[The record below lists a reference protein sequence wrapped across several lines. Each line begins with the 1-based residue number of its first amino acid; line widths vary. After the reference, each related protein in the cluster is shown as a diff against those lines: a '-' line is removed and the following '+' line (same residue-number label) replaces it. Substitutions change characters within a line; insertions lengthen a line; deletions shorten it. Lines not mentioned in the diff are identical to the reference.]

1 MPSKRAHSGRC
12 PRKPCQFS
20 RTTGS
25 HCSKA
30 CSWMR
35 KVEKYVQDGVLS
47 ERTHP
52 DLTRRL
58 YIINVFYDN
67 RQTPQDRMPK
77 TSLDFLFSLITYAK
91 ENNYG

>member
-1 MPSKRAHSGRC
+1 MPRSNGGRC
-12 PRKPCQFS
+12 PREGCQFT

-25 HCSKA
+25 HCSKS
-30 CSWMR
+30 CYWLHL
-35 KVEKYVQDGVLS
+35 VQEYCRTEVISDF
-47 ERTHP
+47 THP
-52 DLTRRL
+52 GLTRRL
-58 YIINVFYDN
+58 YVINVFYDN